1 MPERHM
7 AEQHKTF
14 AIYVITKHGLEIAA
28 RIRESIPDADL
39 FVSTRLSKQAPDDAI
54 EMSLPMGPTLQ
65 TAWPQYDC
73 HVHIIS
79 VGAVVR
85 MIKDLLV
92 DKKTDP
98 AVVCV
103 DDAARFSICVLSGHV
118 GRGNEFTERI
128 ASAIDAVP
136 VVTTA
141 SDSIG
146 TLTVDILG
154 RDLGWQLDDVERNVT
169 LACAEVVNGNNT
181 CFVQE
186 TGEPNFWPLNKPLP
200 RGVNYATCLD
210 DIDPKDHTML
220 LICSDRLFE
229 ASHPTHWQK
238 SVIYR
243 PKSLVLGLGCDRDTP
258 LDVVEDGVRKF
269 LDEQGLSIKSVRNIA
284 SIDKKADER
293 ALIELAEKHGWRFDI
308 YPAEQ
313 LDVVEGIENPSE
325 TVKKYVGTRS
335 VAEAACL
342 LSAGASQL
350 LMPKQPFRK
359 TEAGRSMTCAIAR
372 IPFDKRAEAQQ

>member
-1 MPERHM
+1 M

-14 AIYVITKHGLEIAA
+14 AIYVITKHGLKIAR
-28 RIRESIPDADL
+28 RIRECIPGADL
-39 FVSTRLSKQAPDDAI
+39 FVSTRFAEQAPSDAI
-54 EMSLPMGPTLQ
+54 AMSLPMGSTLKA
-65 TAWPQYDC
+65 AWPQYDC
-73 HVHIIS
+73 HIHIIS

-103 DDAARFSICVLSGHV
+103 DDAARYSICVLSGHV

-128 ASAIDAVP
+128 ATAIDAMP

-154 RDLGWQLDDVERNVT
+154 RDLGWQLDDMERNVT

-186 TGEPNFWPLNKPLP
+186 TGEPDFWPLNKPLP
-200 RGVNYATCLD
+200 RGVNYATCLSEV
-210 DIDPKDHTML
+210 DPNEFTML
-220 LICSDRLFE
+220 LICSDRRFE
-229 ASHPTHWQK
+229 ASHPIHWQK

-243 PKSLVLGLGCDRDTP
+243 PKSLVLGLGCDRDTS
-258 LDVVEDGVRKF
+258 LDVVEDGVLKF
-269 LDEQGLSIKSVRNIA
+269 LEEQKLSVKSVRNIA
-284 SIDKKADER
+284 SIDKKSDER
-293 ALIELAEKHGWRFDI
+293 ALIELAEKYRWSFDV

-342 LSAGASQL
+342 LSSGANRL

-359 TEAGRSMTCAIAR
+359 TEDGRNMTCAIAR
-372 IPFDKRAEAQQ
+372 IPFDHRAEVGR